1 VRLLTKDKVA
11 VEINGGTVDRG
22 EMARVDVFRKKNAKG
37 KWEFY
42 VVPIYPHQ
50 IATMDA
56 PPMKYARGATDEADW
71 PEINA
76 DFEFLWALNPMDYLE
91 LVKPNGEAV
100 EGYFRGLD
108 RATASINA
116 SPFHTNQVMIRSIGL
131 KTLSSFR
138 KFRIDRMGRKTEVLR
153 EVRTWRGKACT

>member
-1 VRLLTKDKVA
+1 MA

-50 IATMDA
+50 IATMET
-56 PPMKYARGATDEADW
+56 PPGKYVRGATDDADW
-71 PEINA
+71 PQIDA
-76 DFEFLWALNPMDYLE
+76 SFEFLWALNPMDFLE
-91 LVKPNGEAV
+91 LVKPSGEVV

-108 RATASINA
+108 ISTAAVQLSRFY
-116 SPFHTNQVMIRSIGL
+116 SNQAIIRSQGV

-138 KFRIDRMGRKTEVLR
+138 KFRIDRMGRKSEVLR